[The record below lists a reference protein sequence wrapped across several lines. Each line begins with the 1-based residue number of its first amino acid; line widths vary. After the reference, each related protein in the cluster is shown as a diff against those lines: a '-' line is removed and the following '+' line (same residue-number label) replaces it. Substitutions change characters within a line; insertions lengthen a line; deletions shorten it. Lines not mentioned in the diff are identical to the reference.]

1 MLLPVMK
8 GMLFVGSKFG
18 FLSCGPNPCAVSSS
32 SPPHPPDSPHAD
44 RQELRS
50 GLINAIRLFFLFF
63 FFLES
68 ALLMQFEQKRRETE
82 RTRRGKAEREVC
94 TWSWVG
100 TLPLP
105 TCGAP
110 ICRWGF
116 ALRDQNALRC
126 PMGTALHPPPG
137 AAQRVGAPGTLWGCG
152 VGWPRPH

>member
-63 FFLES
+63 FFFRKRS
-68 ALLMQFEQKRRETE
+68 ADAVRTE
-82 RTRRGKAEREVC
+82 ATGDGANTTR
-94 TWSWVG
+94 
-100 TLPLP
+100 
-105 TCGAP
+105 
-110 ICRWGF
+110 
-116 ALRDQNALRC
+116 
-126 PMGTALHPPPG
+126 
-137 AAQRVGAPGTLWGCG
+137 
-152 VGWPRPH
+152 